1 MCADSCMFTEKEEEQ
16 ERGVE
21 QVRDREE
28 TPTIKIPRSA
38 LLFLARTTYSAER
51 ERGRK
56 RCTTIQ
62 LRETIICFVCVFLTE
77 T

>member
-1 MCADSCMFTEKEEEQ
+1 MFTEKEEEQ

-51 ERGRK
+51 EREKEVPNHSIEGNYH
-56 RCTTIQ
+56 
-62 LRETIICFVCVFLTE
+62 LFCVFF
-77 T
+77 